1 MTASWLELE
10 QPVEIMNMN
19 NIVVFSLLV
28 NIWGMAMTLF
38 VAIAFKYEN

>member
-38 VAIAFKYEN
+38 VAIAFIWKN